1 MDSAACLHRIKQH
14 FKTSYLL
21 NDEKIETMVPVF
33 AAILRSHMARLTEL
47 AADGNLEQIGKA
59 SHAVKGALLNMGLA
73 DLAETAHL
81 IELRCKNGGHAA
93 DYRSMISQ
101 LHTTVIRL
109 SEGW

>member
-1 MDSAACLHRIKQH
+1 MDRAAYLHLIKQH

-21 NDEKIETMVPVF
+21 NDEKIETMIPIF
-33 AAILRSHMARLTEL
+33 AAILRSRMDRLAEL
-47 AADGNLEQIGKA
+47 ATDGNLEQIGKA

-81 IELRCKNGGHAA
+81 IELHCKNGSHTA

-101 LHTTVIRL
+101 LHTTIFQL
-109 SEGW
+109 SEDW